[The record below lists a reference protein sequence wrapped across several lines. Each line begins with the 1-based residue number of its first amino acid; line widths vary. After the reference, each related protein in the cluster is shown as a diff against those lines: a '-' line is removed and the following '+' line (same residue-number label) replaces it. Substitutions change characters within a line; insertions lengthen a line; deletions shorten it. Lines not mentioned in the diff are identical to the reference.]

1 MQEGGRGDRSPRV
14 GLTGAQG
21 AAFNASKVP
30 QPGSESGEV
39 SEKKHEKTNMEE
51 RVEEREPPAPRPE
64 GWETSLDWEEWQGDW
79 PLPLHAAAGSI
90 AGLMEHLAVYPI
102 DTIKTRAQALCMSPP
117 PHPSEASTDCTRGEH
132 RKPRPSCLRDARP
145 RETPASQGISKRPYA
160 GDGARS
166 LWGGGTEGRLAAGP
180 AEGRV
185 ALQLPHSPLER
196 FCPLRRN
203 PLPPVGQGS
212 CLGPSPLSSLAYST
226 PVKNPGD
233 RWAGLRSLV
242 TFSRPYSS
250 FSVSPGGSWP
260 AMALP
265 EGGVGPRAFGCSPA
279 SQRARQCAVPSS
291 SELQLARVH
300 QREGISRSL
309 IRVLS
314 GGEGQGALVR
324 AFRDRG
330 NPPVPACN
338 DVGHILS
345 GAHRRPIARSL
356 EDAVERIRF
365 ASVCPNLTGASSRAV
380 GPDRVRGVPSS
391 SCVGSARLFP
401 SFGSAVSPFSRSAF
415 SLHSVS
421 PLSVSTSILAPPLG
435 KRGQTPRFPCHP
447 TAALEGPGAGAV
459 WRRQLATPAGP
470 GDSRSSG
477 VSASL
482 ARKTACRTH
491 ATFAPFAE
499 EEFRVSRGRFSV
511 LSAAKSLYAEGGI
524 PRFYRGATAVASGC
538 IPAHAFYFL
547 SYERVKQ
554 FFLERKERLSL
565 PEGRGPLSRETKDEA
580 MKRPRRSDTAGG
592 DASNET
598 HQREDTHK
606 PRDPGDVPPGSGW
619 ADGWVAIGDGPR
631 APGGGACTGEKGP
644 QVAAEGAQLS
654 PIESLICGGVATLTH
669 DVILTPMD
677 VIKQRLQLGCYKSPL
692 DCLRTVLQD
701 EGGMALCRSL
711 PATVLLNV
719 PFGATLVC
727 VNEWMKQ
734 ALLPPFEGSDRR
746 SHLHLYFFCAA
757 VSGGV
762 AGFISNPLD
771 VIKTRLQTQDCYRQ
785 QQEALARQA
794 RVRVCGRA
802 GGSDRAQQH
811 RPACAQTAFLPRVTK
826 KYSSL
831 HSAVRTIFREEGF
844 RGFWR
849 GTSTRIALNTPATGI
864 CWGTYETVKF
874 LWKRFNVAEGNM

>member
-1 MQEGGRGDRSPRV
+1 MQEGGRGDRTPLV
-14 GLTGAQG
+14 GPKGAQG
-21 AAFNASKVP
+21 AAFNASKAP
-30 QPGSESGEV
+30 QPGSESGEL
-39 SEKKHEKTNMEE
+39 SEKKSEKTNMEE
-51 RVEEREPPAPRPE
+51 IVKGREPAARRPE

-117 PHPSEASTDCTRGEH
+117 PHPSEASTDCTRGEQ
-132 RKPRPSCLRDARP
+132 REPRTSCLRDAQP
-145 RETPASQGISKRPYA
+145 RETPASQGLSNRPYA

-185 ALQLPHSPLER
+185 ALQMPHSPLER

-203 PLPPVGQGS
+203 PLPPVGQGP

-233 RWAGLRSLV
+233 RGTGLRPLV
-242 TFSRPYSS
+242 TVSRPYAS
-250 FSVSPGGSWP
+250 FSLSPGGSWP
-260 AMALP
+260 AVALR
-265 EGGVGPRAFGCSPA
+265 EAGLGPRAFGCSPA
-279 SQRARQCAVPSS
+279 SQQARQRAVPSS
-291 SELQLARVH
+291 SGLLLTEVYQRGGSSRRVAD
-300 QREGISRSL
+300 
-309 IRVLS
+309 VLR
-314 GGEGQGALVR
+314 GGEGQGALAR

-330 NPPVPACN
+330 NSSVPACN

-345 GAHRRPIARSL
+345 GARQRPIARSL
-356 EDAVERIRF
+356 EDAVERMRF
-365 ASVCPNLTGASSRAV
+365 ASVCPNLTGASARAV

-391 SCVGSARLFP
+391 SCVGIARLFP
-401 SFGSAVSPFSRSAF
+401 ASGSAVSPFSRSAF
-415 SLHSVS
+415 SLHSVF
-421 PLSVSTSILAPPLG
+421 PLSVPTSLLAPPLG
-435 KRGQTPRFPCHP
+435 ERGQAPRFPWHSA
-447 TAALEGPGAGAV
+447 AALEGPGAGAV
-459 WRRQLATPAGP
+459 WRRQLAILAGP
-470 GDSRSSG
+470 GDSRGSG

-482 ARKTACRTH
+482 VRKTACRTH
-491 ATFAPFAE
+491 ATLAPIAE
-499 EEFRVSRGRFSV
+499 EEFRVSRGRFSIV
-511 LSAAKSLYAEGGI
+511 SAAKSLYAEGGI

-547 SYERVKQ
+547 SYERMKQ
-554 FFLERKERLSL
+554 FFLEKKERLSL
-565 PEGRGPLSRETKDEA
+565 PEGRGPVPSETEDAA
-580 MKRPRRSDTAGG
+580 MKRRRRSDTAGG
-592 DASNET
+592 DASNGP
-598 HQREDTHK
+598 HQRESPLK

-619 ADGWVAIGDGPR
+619 ADGWVAVGDRPR
-631 APGGGACTGEKGP
+631 APGGGACTGEAGA

-654 PIESLICGGVATLTH
+654 PIESLICGGIATLTH

-734 ALLPPFEGSDRR
+734 AVLPPCEGADRR

-762 AGFISNPLD
+762 AGLISNPLD

-785 QQEALARQA
+785 QQEAVARQA
-794 RVRVCGRA
+794 RMRVCGRA

-811 RPACAQTAFLPRVTK
+811 RPACVQKAFLPRVTK

-874 LWKRFNVAEGNM
+874 LWKRFNVADGNM